1 VNETTGI
8 SPLVTRPVK
17 SSLTS
22 RLTAVG
28 SKPANHFYRSTHSL
42 RHQIHVRSCSDSRRT
57 AALQRTET
65 AGFQASERK
74 ATFTRAGVLKMF
86 KRAAEAAALP
96 FPIHPHMQRASKRRM
111 TARLRGPC
119 STYSAIRIVRFSD
132 SNRIGSHHWF
142 GGCAVGFSALGPDGQ
157 HAMWTLGTSGHSL

>member
-1 VNETTGI
+1 LIKRNGDVPRGMMDE
-8 SPLVTRPVK
+8 V
-17 SSLTS
+17 SS
-22 RLTAVG
+22 
-28 SKPANHFYRSTHSL
+28 
-42 RHQIHVRSCSDSRRT
+42 HVR
-57 AALQRTET
+57 
-65 AGFQASERK
+65 FERK
-74 ATFTRAGVLKMF
+74 ATFTRDGVLKMF

-111 TARLRGPC
+111 TAWLRGPC